1 MTDTATKVGTC
12 GNEMVDAE
20 HITGTWIMQQT
31 WGSMLHPFV
40 HRLRYRHKLL
50 LSCKA
55 LHMKTSLRFWAFAN
69 LLGVS
74 CALRA
79 DIPEIEHGEPIEETV
94 YKELAY
100 VSDGHARQKLDLY
113 LPEGKGPFPVLVWIH
128 GGAWR
133 AGSKDRARG
142 LDWLNPGVAVA
153 SVNYRLSQHATFSA
167 QIEDCKSA
175 LRWLRAHAQTYHLDA
190 NRFLAWGASAG
201 GHLVALLV
209 TGDTR
214 SFDVPGDH
222 LHQSSA
228 VLAVVDEYGPT
239 DFLQMDAMD
248 GDSGRIVHDNASS
261 PESQL
266 IGGPIQEHPEKVQ
279 SANPLTYVSKNDASF
294 LIIHGDQDPLVAYG
308 QSVILHDA
316 LQHTGVEAKLYTVK
330 GGKHGWFKDP
340 QVTKNIHAFIMKHLG
355 LESF

>member
-1 MTDTATKVGTC
+1 MTDTATKVGAS

-20 HITGTWIMQQT
+20 HITGTWMMQQT
-31 WGSMLHPFV
+31 WVSMLHPFV

-50 LSCKA
+50 LSCNA
-55 LHMKTSLRFWAFAN
+55 LHMKTNLHFWAFMV
-69 LLGVS
+69 LGVFP

-79 DIPEIEHGEPIEETV
+79 DVPETEHGEPIEETV

-142 LDWLNPGVAVA
+142 LDWLNRGVAVA
-153 SVNYRLSQHATFSA
+153 SVNYRLSQHATFPA

-190 NRFLAWGASAG
+190 DRFLAWGASAG
-201 GHLVALLV
+201 GHLVALLGV

-214 SFDVPGDH
+214 SFDVGDH

-248 GDSGRIVHDNASS
+248 GDSGRIAHDSADS

-294 LIIHGDQDPLVAYG
+294 LIIHGDRDPLVAHG

-316 LQHTGVEAKLYTVK
+316 LQHAGVEAKLYTVK

-355 LESF
+355 LENL